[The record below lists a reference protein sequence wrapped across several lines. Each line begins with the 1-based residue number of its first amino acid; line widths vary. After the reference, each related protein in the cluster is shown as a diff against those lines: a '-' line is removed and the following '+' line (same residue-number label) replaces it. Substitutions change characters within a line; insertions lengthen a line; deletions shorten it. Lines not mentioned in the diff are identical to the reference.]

1 MYRQSSESSTSDEEA
16 MRARRVLEKVRGK
29 GVKVGHMERQ
39 LRNQSVGKILAGK
52 MRPPRELYVRILAW
66 GTSYGVNHEET

>member
-1 MYRQSSESSTSDEEA
+1 

-39 LRNQSVGKILAGK
+39 LRNQSVGKILSGK
-52 MRPPRELYVRILAW
+52 MRPPRELYARILAW
-66 GTSYGVNHEET
+66 GESYGVNHEET